1 MDRDTKLKE
10 FAAALFSHVY
20 REYNTTFDLPVKL
33 PHVFSHHAP
42 QDGSKEEAA
51 AVLRLCLALRGVFNG
66 IFVKSFESFQRS
78 TQHFMTFLTSR
89 CLKLCAGGEDDV
101 FLSFCM
107 VCAFVAELN
116 LFCLINGCFAF
127 MATAPKCLQAIFNR
141 RLRKEFYA
149 SGGWESLRFFAVHF
163 AQDVSLEDV
172 VSEGLLASIKNKLD
186 EDSSEDET
194 SSEEDEEDNDEDED
208 NEDNEADNEEDNE
221 DKEKAAVVVPPPALA
236 SPPPPVPANDSEED
250 SSDDSESE
258 MDSDDSDSDDESE
271 EEVAASRP
279 NGGLKR
285 PREETSEDS
294 DEESDAEAKG
304 LPNGLKP
311 RVDSDDDSDSEEEED
326 TSSMSDEEEETEDS
340 ESDAAPS
347 TVQTN
352 CIKPIM
358 QENLNVDKK
367 VL

>member
-42 QDGSKEEAA
+42 QDSSKEEAA

-66 IFVKSFESFQRS
+66 IFVKSFETFQRS

-89 CLKLCAGGEDDV
+89 CLKLCAGGEEDV

-163 AQDVSLEDV
+163 ARDVSPEDV

-186 EDSSEDET
+186 EDSSEDES

-221 DKEKAAVVVPPPALA
+221 EKASVVAPPPALA
-236 SPPPPVPANDSEED
+236 MPPPPVAVNDSEDD

-258 MDSDDSDSDDESE
+258 LDSDDSDSDDESE
-271 EEVAASRP
+271 EEVVASRP
-279 NGGLKR
+279 NGSLKR
-285 PREETSEDS
+285 PREDTLDDS
-294 DEESDAEAKG
+294 DEESEAEAKR
-304 LPNGLKP
+304 LPNGHKP
-311 RVDSDDDSDSEEEED
+311 QVDSDDDSDSEEEED

-358 QENLNVDKK
+358 QKNLNVDKK